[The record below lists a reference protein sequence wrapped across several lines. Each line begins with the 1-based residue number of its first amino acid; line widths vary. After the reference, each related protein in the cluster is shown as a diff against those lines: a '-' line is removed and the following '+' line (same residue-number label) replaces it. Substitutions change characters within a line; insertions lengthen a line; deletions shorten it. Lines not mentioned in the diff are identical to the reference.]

1 MSSVTHVWKQWEG
14 RQVDG
19 KFRLGEWLGGSDHSA
34 VFRVVEEKNGA
45 AKAAVKFI
53 SAQSLTNG
61 NRSEETQL
69 LRWAVTAHMSQ
80 PNLIRLFEFG
90 RCDMEDE
97 RFLYVVMEYA
107 EEDLSQILPQRAL
120 APEEVKEMLPPV
132 VEALA
137 FLHEQGFVHGRIKP
151 SNVLAVNNQLKISA
165 DSLHDIGEPGGET
178 KSVYAAPE
186 AAKAL
191 SPASDAWSVGV
202 LLVAALSG
210 HEPDVRKVESGQVV
224 VSADVPQPY
233 REMAQKCLRID
244 PQRRSR
250 VSEILGGRAK
260 VAASAPQAAVREA
273 VPAPIP
279 VRREEPIFR
288 ENESG
293 GESKN
298 RWIGVVAVVLVLL
311 VIAVIGVRMLQ
322 HRASAPGESHP
333 AEQSAA
339 PASQAAPAQ
348 TATPQTVVP
357 QPVPSQPATPPPT
370 TAPSSGTARGSVAHQ
385 VIPEI
390 SRQAQKTIHGR
401 IKVNVEVEV
410 DASGNVSH
418 AKLASGGPSR
428 YFADRALEAAR
439 GWKFNPARGDGQPSS
454 STWLLRFQ
462 FSRGATQVFP
472 AETNP
477 K

>member
-1 MSSVTHVWKQWEG
+1 MSSLTHVWKQWEG

-45 AKAAVKFI
+45 AKAAIKFI

-61 NRSEETQL
+61 NHNEETQL
-69 LRWAVTAHMSQ
+69 SRWAVTARVSH

-90 RCDMEDE
+90 RCNMEDE

-132 VEALA
+132 LEALG

-165 DSLHDIGEPGGET
+165 DSLHNIGEAGDKT
-178 KSVYAAPE
+178 KSVYGAPE

-210 HEPDVRKVESGQVV
+210 HEPDVRRVESGQVV
-224 VSADVPQPY
+224 VSSDVPQPY

-244 PQRRSR
+244 PQSRIR
-250 VSEILGGRAK
+250 VSEILKRPAI
-260 VAASAPQAAVREA
+260 VPATIPQPAPREVIPRPIQNSGQNPVVRET
-273 VPAPIP
+273 
-279 VRREEPIFR
+279 
-288 ENESG
+288 ESG

-298 RWIGVVAVVLVLL
+298 RWFGTAAIVLILL
-311 VIAVIGVRMLQ
+311 VIAVFGARMMFQ
-322 HRASAPGESHP
+322 HRAGTPEEIHP
-333 AEQSAA
+333 TEPATV
-339 PASQAAPAQ
+339 PASQSPQPSQ
-348 TATPQTVVP
+348 TATPQA
-357 QPVPSQPATPPPT
+357 VPSQPAT
-370 TAPSSGTARGSVAHQ
+370 SSPAASSASGNTRGSVVHQ
-385 VIPEI
+385 VVPEI

-401 IKVNVEVEV
+401 IKVNVEVAV

-418 AKLASGGPSR
+418 ANLASAGPSH

-439 GWKFNPARGDGQPSS
+439 GWKFNPAQVDGQPSS
-454 STWLLRFQ
+454 SVWLLRFQ

-472 AETNP
+472 AETNS